1 MFGKVLDFFGWWRV
15 YDFAHGFFSGDEL
28 LSPSCFRVLTNTY
41 MSLGAMRRA

>member
-28 LSPSCFRVLTNTY
+28 LSP
-41 MSLGAMRRA
+41 RATAHRSPQMPHFHP